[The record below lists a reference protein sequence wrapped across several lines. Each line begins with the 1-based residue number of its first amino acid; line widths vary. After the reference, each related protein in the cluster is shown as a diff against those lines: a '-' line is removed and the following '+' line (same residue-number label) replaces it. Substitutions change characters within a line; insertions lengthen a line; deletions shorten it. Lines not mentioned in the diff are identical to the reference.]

1 MSLNPEQRA
10 AVEYIKGRVLILA
23 GAGSGK
29 TRVLTERMAYLISAH
44 GVSPQYILGLTFT
57 NKAAEEMRQR
67 IAKLVPAKAAGELT
81 LCTFHS
87 FCMKI
92 LREEI
97 HHLGFTKDFSLYD
110 EKDVERLVKLIA
122 RDILDHEAEL
132 PSLGATLQIISQANN
147 KGFYPP
153 DGEKPPDWHG
163 TFAKEVFGRLQ
174 DSFRAYNAVDFD
186 HLLTLTVE
194 LFEKHPEVL
203 ERYQEQ
209 FRFIMIDEY
218 QDTNPIQFRLAE
230 LLAKKYQNLCVVGD
244 DDQAIYGWRGA
255 EVKNILTFD
264 KAKTIKLEQNYRSTN
279 TILKAANALISRN
292 TERFPKILWSQ
303 NGEGRPIEVF
313 VAPSENEEAEAVAAR
328 ISILKKNY
336 SIPFNEMA
344 ILYRSNTLA
353 RAFEI
358 ALMKQPW
365 QFHDKWVTGIPYEV
379 YGGLEFYERKEVK
392 DLLAYLRVILNPL
405 DQEAILRVINQPRRG
420 IGEKALDFLTG
431 YGRKNDI
438 TLWSLLQRAAKGEFS
453 QDIPAKA
460 RQGVVDFVTILEE
473 AKKRFAESKP
483 SEVLDWFL
491 EKVNFEQS
499 IEEDVKSDKMR
510 DFKRENIQEFRN
522 ALASYEEGDQAS
534 LRQFVSNMT
543 LNTNMGKNASTPQSE
558 KVNLMTF
565 HSAKGLEFEACFLI
579 GIEDQI
585 IPHEK
590 SLKENGMQE
599 ERRLMYVAITRAK
612 KYLTLSMA
620 KQRQQRGVSSPR
632 RPSPFLQEIP
642 KELLKPKS
650 WHDVQI

>member
-1 MSLNPEQRA
+1 MSLNPEQRT
-10 AVEYIKGRVLILA
+10 AVECVNGRVLILA

-29 TRVLTERMAYLISAH
+29 TRVLTERMAYLISVH
-44 GVSPQYILGLTFT
+44 QVPPQHILGLTFT
-57 NKAAEEMRQR
+57 NKAADEMRQR
-67 IAKLVPAKAAGELT
+67 IAKLVPAKVAAEIT
-81 LCTFHS
+81 LSTFHS

-132 PSLGATLQIISQANN
+132 PSLSSTLQIISQANN
-147 KGFYPP
+147 KGFYPS
-153 DGEKPPDWHG
+153 DAEKPSDWHG
-163 TFAKEVFGRLQ
+163 NFAKEIFGRLQ

-194 LFEKHPEVL
+194 LFEKHPNVL
-203 ERYQEQ
+203 DRYQEQ

-230 LLAKKYQNLCVVGD
+230 LLSKKYQNLCVVGD

-255 EVKNILTFD
+255 EVKNILTFE
-264 KAKTIKLEQNYRSTN
+264 KAKTIKLEQNFRSTN
-279 TILKAANALISRN
+279 IILKAANALISRN
-292 TERFPKILWSQ
+292 TERYPKVLWSQ
-303 NGEGRPIEVF
+303 NGEGNLIEVF

-328 ISILKKNY
+328 IANLKKNH

-365 QFHDKWVTGIPYEV
+365 QSNDKWITGIPYEV

-405 DQEAILRVINQPRRG
+405 DQEAILRIINQPRRG

-431 YGRKNDI
+431 YGRKQNI
-438 TLWSLLQRAAKGEFS
+438 PLWSLLQRAAQGEFA

-460 RQGVVDFVTILEE
+460 KQGLTNFVTILEE
-473 AKKRFAESKP
+473 AKRRFVSQKP
-483 SEVLDWFL
+483 SEVIDWFL
-491 EKVNFEQS
+491 EEVNFIQS

-510 DFKRENIQEFRN
+510 DFKWENIQEFRN
-522 ALASYEEGDQAS
+522 ALASYEEGSQAS

-543 LNTNMGKNASTPQSE
+543 LNTNSMRNASAQQTE

-590 SLKENGMQE
+590 SLKENGLQE

-612 KYLTLSMA
+612 KHLTLSMT

-632 RPSPFLQEIP
+632 RPSPFLHEIP
-642 KELLKPKS
+642 KELLKPKA
-650 WHDVQI
+650 WHDVS